1 MPTPIRTAP
10 AVPAA
15 SLRRTAVQHS
25 RTSNNPRMTRVPS
38 LTASRSE
45 AIHAGTSATAPAT
58 DRYADTEAPFVTS
71 VASASPSPPGD
82 SHTVAPAPAPSSA
95 TEPSRRVTRKF
106 F

>member
-15 SLRRTAVQHS
+15 SLRRTAVQQS

-38 LTASRSE
+38 PAASRSE